1 MNLEYKILYS
11 ERKKLTITVER
22 DRSVVVRAPEG
33 TPAEKI
39 ENLVEKKKFWIY
51 QKTNHLQKYSEN
63 SAGTEF
69 VSGAS
74 ILYLGKTHR
83 LQAVKEDFEGI
94 KFDQDFIISK
104 KNLSQ
109 AADLMHEWYLK
120 QARQIITPKVEY
132 YTKNLGVD
140 YNSVL
145 ISELKFRWGSCTPK
159 NNLNFNWRLVKA
171 PMRVVEYII
180 VHELAHLIEPNHTAD
195 FWKIVKAQLPHY
207 QKSKEWLKEFGELLE
222 D

>member
-11 ERKKLTITVER
+11 DRKNLTITVER

-33 TPAEKI
+33 TTPEKI

-63 SAGTEF
+63 PASAEF

-83 LQAVKEDFEGI
+83 LHAAKEDFEGI
-94 KFDQDFIISK
+94 KFDQDFIIAK
-104 KNLSQ
+104 KNLPQ
-109 AADLMHEWYLK
+109 AADLMREWYLK
-120 QARQIITPKVEY
+120 QARKIITPKVEF
-132 YTKNLGVD
+132 YTKNLGVR
-140 YNSVL
+140 YNAVL

-159 NNLNFNWRLVKA
+159 NNLNFNWRLIKA
-171 PMRVVEYII
+171 PMRVIEYII

-195 FWKIVKAQLPHY
+195 FWKVVKAQLPHY

-222 D
+222 N